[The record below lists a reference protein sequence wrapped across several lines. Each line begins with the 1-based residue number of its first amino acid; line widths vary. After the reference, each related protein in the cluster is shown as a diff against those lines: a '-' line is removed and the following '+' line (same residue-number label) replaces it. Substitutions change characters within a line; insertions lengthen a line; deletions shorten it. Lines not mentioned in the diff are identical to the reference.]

1 MSRINTNI
9 ASLRGLRNLNKANQ
23 LLDTSLTRLSTGLKI
38 NSGKDN
44 PAGLIASES
53 LRLQVTSIEQ
63 SIKNSNRANNVISTA
78 DGALGEINGLLS
90 QVRGLVQEGLNDGAL
105 SQSEIEANQL
115 QIDAAL
121 SAINRISS
129 NTTFAGDKLIDGSK
143 AFNTTISTADSAKL
157 DDFRINEALLG
168 SSGAVTLN
176 TEVTSLAER
185 AQLRYG
191 GGDLTS
197 AATIEISG
205 SDGQEVLF
213 LGGSSSI
220 ENIRDAVNNVS
231 DTTGV
236 TSRIL
241 AGAAATAPA
250 VASTFTTANADAN
263 ADVLFERATG
273 GTDATLG
280 GSVSIEYIDDD
291 GNTTP
296 LSVNTIDDGNG
307 NFTVQVTLAT
317 DAAGV
322 VTSTANDVAALITGD
337 ATASALV
344 SATAQGTGLGVIDDA
359 DLAPAALTG
368 GQDSGTINFSDIR
381 PSNVAGTIDVVFA
394 DPGANSQALGV
405 VVTENGDDRTITI
418 NLATDGTG
426 ALTST
431 VDDIIA
437 AIAASEDASAL
448 VSTSSSGDTTAV
460 AAAVA
465 STDLI
470 EANGT
475 DLVFE
480 SSDFGARE
488 TVEVNVLDGTFA
500 TTAADGVTESRQD
513 SGVDIGVTINGQTAE
528 GKGLQAT
535 VRNSTLDASFSFNE
549 DNNLVGTTASLTING
564 GGSLFQIGQEVSA
577 AGQIGIGIDAVNTAR
592 LGGISGKLYELGT
605 GNGKSLLDVRDGSAG
620 GAELVN
626 IIEESLDRVSTLR
639 GRLGAIQKNVI
650 ETNISTLGVA
660 LENISEARSQ
670 ILDTDFA
677 AETAALTKAQI
688 LNQSGISVLSIANQN
703 PQSVLSLLG

>member
-9 ASLRGLRNLNKANQ
+9 GALRGLRNLNKANK

-63 SIKNSNRANNVISTA
+63 SIKNSNRANNVIATA
-78 DGALGEINGLLS
+78 DGALGEISGLLS

-143 AFNTTISTADSAKL
+143 AFNTTISTTDAAKL

-168 SSGAVTLN
+168 SSGSVTLN

-185 AQLRYG
+185 AQLRYRD
-191 GGDLTS
+191 GDLT
-197 AATIEISG
+197 AATTIEISG

-213 LGGSSSI
+213 LGSSSTVQ
-220 ENIRDAVNNVS
+220 NIRDAVNNVS

-236 TSRIL
+236 TSRVL
-241 AGAAATAPA
+241 AGATDTTAATQ
-250 VASTFTTANADAN
+250 STYTIDNTNANADLTFDRVDA
-263 ADVLFERATG
+263 

-280 GSVSIEYIDDD
+280 TSVSVEIVDTGANNETLAVS
-291 GNTTP
+291 TT
-296 LSVNTIDDGNG
+296 DDGNG
-307 NFTVQVTLAT
+307 NFTIAVTLAT
-317 DAAGV
+317 DAGGA
-322 VTSTANDVAALITGD
+322 VTSTAGDIETLLNADSQASALITT
-337 ATASALV
+337 TAE
-344 SATAQGTGLGVIDDA
+344 GTGLGIVDDA
-359 DLAPAALTG
+359 SVASTLLAGATDEGSITFNDL
-368 GQDSGTINFSDIR
+368 R
-381 PSNVAGTIDVVFA
+381 PTNAAGTVDIVFA
-394 DPGANSQALGV
+394 DPGGNDAALGV
-405 VVTENGDDRTITI
+405 VVTTNGDDTTITV
-418 NLATDGTG
+418 NLATDSAG
-426 ALTST
+426 AITST
-431 VDDIIA
+431 ISDIAA
-437 AIAASEDASAL
+437 AIAADTDASAL
-448 VSTSSSGDTTAV
+448 VDTATSGDTTAV
-460 AAAVA
+460 VDALA
-465 STDLI
+465 STDLT
-470 EANGT
+470 EANGSEI
-475 DLVFE
+475 VFE
-480 SSDFGARE
+480 SANFGSRE
-488 TVEVNVLDGTFA
+488 SVEVNVLDGTFA
-500 TTAADGVTESRQD
+500 TVAADGTTESRRD
-513 SGVDIGVTINGQTAE
+513 EGVDIGVIINGQTAE
-528 GKGLQAT
+528 GQGLEAT

-549 DNNLVGTTASLTING
+549 TNNLVGTTAALTIDG

-605 GNGKSLLDVRDGSAG
+605 GNGKSLLDVRDGTSAG
-620 GAELVN
+620 ADLVN
-626 IIEESLDRVSTLR
+626 IIEEALDRVSTLR
-639 GRLGAIQKNVI
+639 GRLGAVQKNVI

-688 LNQSGISVLSIANQN
+688 LNQSGISVLGIANQA